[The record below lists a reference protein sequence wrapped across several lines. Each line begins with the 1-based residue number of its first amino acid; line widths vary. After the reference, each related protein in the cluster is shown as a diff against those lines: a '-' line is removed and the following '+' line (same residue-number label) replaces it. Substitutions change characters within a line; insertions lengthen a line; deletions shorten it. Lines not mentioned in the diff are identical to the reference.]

1 VFNLPIR
8 SQILIGML
16 VVFLTTT
23 VVGVVAYQTVRSMAD
38 TSSSIYDS
46 VAAPLMDYD
55 ASGGT
60 SNAEELL
67 NKVDVSN
74 AEALLESNKSK
85 ADQAFI
91 ITGVITGAGLI
102 LSILL
107 AFMISG
113 AIRRPILELTDAA
126 EKISKEKTP
135 FEVGFSGENELSNLT
150 KAFNKLVHE
159 LKGSQSASNALGTK
173 ASEAAVQEERL
184 RQEIAEEKQRLASRL
199 DQVVAALHRL
209 SDGDL
214 TVRLDTV
221 DDATLS
227 GLFTGFNQVVSKM
240 NNTIV
245 GIQRAVDGT
254 SSMVEE
260 IRMKSSGL
268 SNSSSQISGQTTDVA
283 AATEEMA
290 MSIVD
295 NARNASATADV
306 SENIG
311 EVAKR
316 GKGVVEQTITKI
328 NEIAS
333 AVEESSK
340 VVQLLS
346 KSSEQIGDIVRVID
360 EIADQTNL
368 LALNAAIE
376 AARAGELGKGFAVV
390 ADEVRKLAE
399 RTSVATQEISEKI
412 KRVQSDTVNAV
423 EAMNTGTAKV
433 KEGIGLAQ
441 EAGGALDEVV
451 TSAANGAEM
460 VLQIAAAVEEQSAT
474 SASISKSIELVSEA
488 VNHSGLNIEAING
501 EVENLA
507 RSTSGISKLL
517 GGFSV
522 TSTMTGTLP
531 SREIVEV

>member
-1 VFNLPIR
+1 MFNLPIR
-8 SQILIGML
+8 NQILIGML
-16 VVFLTTT
+16 AVFLTTI
-23 VVGVVAYQTVRSMAD
+23 VVGVVAYQTVSSMAN
-38 TSSSIYDS
+38 TSSSIYNS

-60 SNAEELL
+60 ANVEEVL
-67 NKVDVSN
+67 NKVDLSN

-91 ITGVITGAGLI
+91 IIGVITGAGLI
-102 LSILL
+102 LSVLI

-113 AIRRPILELTDAA
+113 AIRRPILALTDAA
-126 EKISKEKTP
+126 EKSSKEQTP
-135 FEVGFSGENELSNLT
+135 VEVAFSGENELSDMA
-150 KAFNKLVHE
+150 KAFNKLVYEIKESPVDSHSP
-159 LKGSQSASNALGTK
+159 GSE
-173 ASEAAVQEERL
+173 ASEATERESRL
-184 RQEIAEEKQRLASRL
+184 MREVEEEKRQLESRL
-199 DQVVAALHRL
+199 NQVVTALQRL

-214 TVRLDTV
+214 TVRLDSV
-221 DDATLS
+221 DDASLS
-227 GLFTGFNQVVSKM
+227 GLFTGFNQVVAKM

-245 GIQRAVDGT
+245 DIQRAVDGT
-254 SSMVEE
+254 SSMVEA
-260 IRMKSSGL
+260 IRMKSNGL
-268 SNSSSQISGQTTDVA
+268 GHSSSQISGQTTDVA

-295 NARNASATADV
+295 NARNASATAEV

-311 EVAKR
+311 EVAKK

-340 VVQLLS
+340 VVQHLS
-346 KSSEQIGDIVRVID
+346 KSSEQIGDIVLVID

-399 RTSVATQEISEKI
+399 RTSVATHEISEKI
-412 KRVQSDTVNAV
+412 KRVQSDTLNAV
-423 EAMNTGTAKV
+423 EAMNTGTEKV

-451 TSAANGAEM
+451 KSAANGAEM

-474 SASISKSIELVSEA
+474 SASISQSIELVSEA
-488 VNHSGLNIEAING
+488 VDQSGLNIEAINS
-501 EVENLA
+501 EVENLVQ
-507 RSTSGISKLL
+507 STTGISRLL
-517 GGFSV
+517 GGFNVSAPRAGAEAKV
-522 TSTMTGTLP
+522 L
-531 SREIVEV
+531 VEV